1 MRSALWPQAVFPG
14 NHRPG
19 YRDIRVRRLASGTLI
34 QTDRFGKILGPI
46 LATRVLDCIL
56 RGWFRRCWFEPR
68 LQFPPDWG
76 VAGIGLMDTIWVVAL
91 HLPRTTLGL
100 YGGIVLPESS
110 PEIWLVGRVVTAVLT
125 LR

>member
-1 MRSALWPQAVFPG
+1 MLFSLEIIALGIATFVCAG
-14 NHRPG
+14 S
-19 YRDIRVRRLASGTLI
+19 LAGTLI
-34 QTDRFGKILGPI
+34 QADRFGKILGSI
-46 LATRVLDCIL
+46 LAARVLDCIL
-56 RGWFRRCWFEPR
+56 RGWFRRCWFKPR

-76 VAGIGLMDTIWVVAL
+76 VAGIGLMDAIWVVTL
-91 HLPRTTLGL
+91 HFPRTTLGL